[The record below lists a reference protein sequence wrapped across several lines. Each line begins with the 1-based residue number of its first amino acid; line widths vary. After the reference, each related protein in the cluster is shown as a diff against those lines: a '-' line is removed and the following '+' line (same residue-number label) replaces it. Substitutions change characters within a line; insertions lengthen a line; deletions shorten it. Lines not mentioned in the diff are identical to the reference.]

1 MTPPKVKKVNQ
12 GKYRLKKHKYK
23 LWDFVAFKWI
33 AEREIGFISE
43 VKTNREGFAIYT
55 VRSVTR
61 IGCIYYDLEV
71 DDPTDPYSYISS
83 ILTESITEGEKSLLQ
98 ERLRNYQTRTRVIPQ
113 TQPDRLSDKDVAE
126 LGKSIQKQKDFINHK
141 NFW

>member
-43 VKTNREGFAIYT
+43 VKTNREGFPIYT

>member
-12 GKYRLKKHKYK
+12 GKHRLKKHKYK